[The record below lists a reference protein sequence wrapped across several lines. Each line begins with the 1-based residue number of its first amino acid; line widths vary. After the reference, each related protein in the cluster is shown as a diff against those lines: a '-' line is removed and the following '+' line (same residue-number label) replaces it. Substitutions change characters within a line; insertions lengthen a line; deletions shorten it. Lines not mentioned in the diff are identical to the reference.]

1 MASDNLINVI
11 AGLVKRD
18 GRIAKEADQKV
29 KAKLKAEKEKKDG
42 EEEDDEDED
51 PVGDPTPAGKDT
63 ATEPEEDEQEPEEK
77 PKEGEGGEEPDNKI
91 TGPDPALVAQVA
103 AIIKKELK
111 DEDQAKK
118 DQEVKLSGKKEKI
131 NTKPTM
137 KQEGKMNF
145 REAIRASLTGS
156 PMAEGYESHV
166 LEILNDEGIDG
177 PLGYEPFFED
187 GKLLVMKGQEGRAKK
202 ALKNSGEIRK
212 LPKIVGEEKVVDEK
226 VEIDDGKLTDE
237 ESELQKKYKEFYDK
251 MLAKFGVKSPGEMD
265 DDKKKEFFNAI
276 EKGWKEGEGP
286 VEENLEDFEE
296 FLVNMVAVDELK
308 MSTADK
314 KKAALYRRSPAGKKA
329 IKKYLKKSSRPGY
342 KPDKQLA
349 KAMKKSAK
357 KPGIRSSFEPEGEE
371 QIEESREPVSVDGRR
386 KGFKE
391 AIRRLTYEKL
401 RKLHDKAKSEEVRR
415 SVERWSSETLEES
428 KKKIEIDE
436 GYEKEVILSLR
447 DKGIDSGFYKGKLY
461 VAKRDVKKATEILK
475 KDSDISKLPT
485 IIGEEVEIDEA
496 KSGTGYELYH
506 KDFSSAMQHAYDHA
520 KKKGFVVDPK
530 EIDDKVATGPKKPS
544 SGKTNRYILGT
555 DKKKNVHVQ
564 VTNLDNKRY
573 ELNMYIEEVEPV
585 DEGKGIGN
593 FNTDPKKIKKEY
605 EDNEDINHHTENYLL
620 LAVHFGTNTQV
631 KKVKEIMKRNE
642 KQGSTSQKDNDWMY
656 KNIMPYYDKIR
667 NEEVELGE
675 TVELQIVMALDDV
688 DIVATEI
695 TDKEVTVKKKE
706 VKKAEAALKKSFK
719 GKKVPKVIGE
729 KFTISAFDK
738 IKGIRNRLNEGID
751 RVAAVELK
759 TYIEND
765 SDLYRQQIVPIIKN
779 VQRKMKSGKYDHTKA
794 PKLWMYLI
802 DNGAKKYVK
811 EFGGNVKDMFPKD
824 LRMSVANEFANEYR
838 AEIEIQGGEMV

>member
-111 DEDQAKK
+111 DEEQAKK

-342 KPDKQLA
+342 RPDKQLA

-357 KPGIRSSFEPEGEE
+357 KPGIRGNAASKQYKKE
-371 QIEESREPVSVDGRR
+371 QIEESREAVSVDGRR

-428 KKKIEIDE
+428 KKKI
-436 GYEKEVILSLR
+436 
-447 DKGIDSGFYKGKLY
+447 
-461 VAKRDVKKATEILK
+461 
-475 KDSDISKLPT
+475 
-485 IIGEEVEIDEA
+485 EIDEA

>member
-1 MASDNLINVI
+1 MASDSLINVI

-212 LPKIVGEEKVVDEK
+212 LPKIIGEEKVVDEK

-251 MLAKFGVKSPGEMD
+251 MIAKYGVKSPAELD
-265 DDKKKEFFNAI
+265 DDKKKEFFNALA
-276 EKGWKEGEGP
+276 KGWKEGEGP
-286 VEENLEDFEE
+286 VKEDLEDFEE

-436 GYEKEVILSLR
+436 
-447 DKGIDSGFYKGKLY
+447 
-461 VAKRDVKKATEILK
+461 
-475 KDSDISKLPT
+475 
-485 IIGEEVEIDEA
+485 A

-520 KKKGFVVDPK
+520 KKKGFVVDTK

>member
-77 PKEGEGGEEPDNKI
+77 PKDGEGGEEPDNKI

-111 DEDQAKK
+111 DEEQAKK
-118 DQEVKLSGKKEKI
+118 NQEVKLSGKKEKI

-415 SVERWSSETLEES
+415 SVERWSSETL
-428 KKKIEIDE
+428 I
-436 GYEKEVILSLR
+436 
-447 DKGIDSGFYKGKLY
+447 
-461 VAKRDVKKATEILK
+461 
-475 KDSDISKLPT
+475 
-485 IIGEEVEIDEA
+485 EIDEA

-520 KKKGFVVDPK
+520 KKKGFVVDPG

-675 TVELQIVMALDDV
+675 SIALQIVMALDDV
-688 DIVATEI
+688 GIVATEI

>member
-77 PKEGEGGEEPDNKI
+77 PKDGEGGEEPDNKI

-308 MSTADK
+308 MSTSDK

-342 KPDKQLA
+342 RPDKQLA

-357 KPGIRSSFEPEGEE
+357 KPGIRGNAASKQYKKE
-371 QIEESREPVSVDGRR
+371 QIEESREAVSVDGRR

-436 GYEKEVILSLR
+436 
-447 DKGIDSGFYKGKLY
+447 
-461 VAKRDVKKATEILK
+461 
-475 KDSDISKLPT
+475 
-485 IIGEEVEIDEA
+485 A

-520 KKKGFVVDPK
+520 KKKGFVVDPG

-675 TVELQIVMALDDV
+675 SIALQIVMALDDV
-688 DIVATEI
+688 GIVATEI

>member
-1 MASDNLINVI
+1 MASDSLINVI

-77 PKEGEGGEEPDNKI
+77 PKDGEGGEEPDNKI

-265 DDKKKEFFNAI
+265 DDKKKEFFNAL

-357 KPGIRSSFEPEGEE
+357 KSGIRSSFEPEGEE

-436 GYEKEVILSLR
+436 
-447 DKGIDSGFYKGKLY
+447 
-461 VAKRDVKKATEILK
+461 
-475 KDSDISKLPT
+475 
-485 IIGEEVEIDEA
+485 A

-520 KKKGFVVDPK
+520 KKKGFVVDTK

>member
-1 MASDNLINVI
+1 MASDSLINVI

-265 DDKKKEFFNAI
+265 DDKKKEFFNAL

-436 GYEKEVILSLR
+436 
-447 DKGIDSGFYKGKLY
+447 
-461 VAKRDVKKATEILK
+461 
-475 KDSDISKLPT
+475 
-485 IIGEEVEIDEA
+485 A

-520 KKKGFVVDPK
+520 KKKGFVVDTK

>member
-77 PKEGEGGEEPDNKI
+77 PKDGEGGEEPDNKI

-111 DEDQAKK
+111 DEEQAKK

-265 DDKKKEFFNAI
+265 DDKKKEFFNAL

-428 KKKIEIDE
+428 KKKI
-436 GYEKEVILSLR
+436 
-447 DKGIDSGFYKGKLY
+447 
-461 VAKRDVKKATEILK
+461 
-475 KDSDISKLPT
+475 
-485 IIGEEVEIDEA
+485 EIDEA

>member
-1 MASDNLINVI
+1 
-11 AGLVKRD
+11 
-18 GRIAKEADQKV
+18 
-29 KAKLKAEKEKKDG
+29 
-42 EEEDDEDED
+42 
-51 PVGDPTPAGKDT
+51 
-63 ATEPEEDEQEPEEK
+63 
-77 PKEGEGGEEPDNKI
+77 
-91 TGPDPALVAQVA
+91 
-103 AIIKKELK
+103 
-111 DEDQAKK
+111 
-118 DQEVKLSGKKEKI
+118 
-131 NTKPTM
+131 M

-265 DDKKKEFFNAI
+265 DDKKKEFFNAL

-436 GYEKEVILSLR
+436 
-447 DKGIDSGFYKGKLY
+447 
-461 VAKRDVKKATEILK
+461 
-475 KDSDISKLPT
+475 
-485 IIGEEVEIDEA
+485 A

-520 KKKGFVVDPK
+520 KKKGFVVDTK

>member
-111 DEDQAKK
+111 DEEQAKK

-265 DDKKKEFFNAI
+265 DDKKKEFFNAL

-371 QIEESREPVSVDGRR
+371 QIEEARTPVGVDGRR

-436 GYEKEVILSLR
+436 
-447 DKGIDSGFYKGKLY
+447 
-461 VAKRDVKKATEILK
+461 
-475 KDSDISKLPT
+475 
-485 IIGEEVEIDEA
+485 A

-520 KKKGFVVDPK
+520 KKKGFVVDTK

-675 TVELQIVMALDDV
+675 SIALQIVMALDDV
-688 DIVATEI
+688 GIVATEI

>member
-63 ATEPEEDEQEPEEK
+63 ATEPEEDEQEPE
-77 PKEGEGGEEPDNKI
+77 EGEGGEEPDNKI

-308 MSTADK
+308 MSRADK

-428 KKKIEIDE
+428 KKKI
-436 GYEKEVILSLR
+436 
-447 DKGIDSGFYKGKLY
+447 
-461 VAKRDVKKATEILK
+461 
-475 KDSDISKLPT
+475 
-485 IIGEEVEIDEA
+485 EIDEA

>member
-286 VEENLEDFEE
+286 VEE
-296 FLVNMVAVDELK
+296 
-308 MSTADK
+308 
-314 KKAALYRRSPAGKKA
+314 
-329 IKKYLKKSSRPGY
+329 
-342 KPDKQLA
+342 
-349 KAMKKSAK
+349 
-357 KPGIRSSFEPEGEE
+357 
-371 QIEESREPVSVDGRR
+371 QIEESREPVSDDGRR

-436 GYEKEVILSLR
+436 
-447 DKGIDSGFYKGKLY
+447 
-461 VAKRDVKKATEILK
+461 
-475 KDSDISKLPT
+475 
-485 IIGEEVEIDEA
+485 A

-520 KKKGFVVDPK
+520 KKKGFVVDPG

-555 DKKKNVHVQ
+555 DKKKNVHIQ
-564 VTNLDNKRY
+564 VANLDNKRY
-573 ELNMYIEEVEPV
+573 ELNMYIESIDDHLGKVKNILKRINLNEVDL
-585 DEGKGIGN
+585 DERRAETPAEWEKRTGKKPTKQTFDKAQADKKKDAFLKAYQGTKEKEKPKKTTSVRKQRYVQKPSYRTREVPYREKPAEIAQHFKLPDYIVHDDIKKFPRILMGGIDKIAPGVKFKKHVISHQTFGKIPGLGIFLPGDSSPKLMIQWN
-593 FNTDPKKIKKEY
+593 QRINDPKIDYIWADPKYAEKGTDPSTYRKNDMVVWINEAATNNPALKGKVDWYQRKEFEGATPDDAAKRTLQYLKTKIKRMAK
-605 EDNEDINHHTENYLL
+605 
-620 LAVHFGTNTQV
+620 
-631 KKVKEIMKRNE
+631 
-642 KQGSTSQKDNDWMY
+642 
-656 KNIMPYYDKIR
+656 
-667 NEEVELGE
+667 EEVELAS
-675 TVELQIVMALDDV
+675 M
-688 DIVATEI
+688 TEEI
-695 TDKEVTVKKKE
+695 QKLEERRQSYSNFIPFPRKILTDFAKRA
-706 VKKAEAALKKSFK
+706 KKAGLTS
-719 GKKVPKVIGE
+719 
-729 KFTISAFDK
+729 
-738 IKGIRNRLNEGID
+738 
-751 RVAAVELK
+751 
-759 TYIEND
+759 Y
-765 SDLYRQQIVPIIKN
+765 
-779 VQRKMKSGKYDHTKA
+779 KY
-794 PKLWMYLI
+794 LQW
-802 DNGAKKYVK
+802 G
-811 EFGGNVKDMFPKD
+811 
-824 LRMSVANEFANEYR
+824 
-838 AEIEIQGGEMV
+838 

>member
-212 LPKIVGEEKVVDEK
+212 LPKIIGEEKVVDEK

-436 GYEKEVILSLR
+436 
-447 DKGIDSGFYKGKLY
+447 
-461 VAKRDVKKATEILK
+461 
-475 KDSDISKLPT
+475 
-485 IIGEEVEIDEA
+485 A

-520 KKKGFVVDPK
+520 KKKGFVVDTK

>member
-265 DDKKKEFFNAI
+265 DDKKKEFFNAL

-401 RKLHDKAKSEEVRR
+401 RKLHDKAKAEEVRR
-415 SVERWSSETLEES
+415 SEERWSSETLEES
-428 KKKIEIDE
+428 KKKI
-436 GYEKEVILSLR
+436 
-447 DKGIDSGFYKGKLY
+447 
-461 VAKRDVKKATEILK
+461 
-475 KDSDISKLPT
+475 
-485 IIGEEVEIDEA
+485 EIDEA

-520 KKKGFVVDPK
+520 KKKGFVVDPG

-675 TVELQIVMALDDV
+675 SIALQIVMALDDV
-688 DIVATEI
+688 GIVATEI
-695 TDKEVTVKKKE
+695 TDNEVTVKKKE

>member
-111 DEDQAKK
+111 DEEQAKK
-118 DQEVKLSGKKEKI
+118 NQEVKLSGKKEKI

-342 KPDKQLA
+342 RPDKQLA
-349 KAMKKSAK
+349 KSMKKSAK

-401 RKLHDKAKSEEVRR
+401 KKLHDKAKSEEVRR

-428 KKKIEIDE
+428 QKKI
-436 GYEKEVILSLR
+436 
-447 DKGIDSGFYKGKLY
+447 
-461 VAKRDVKKATEILK
+461 
-475 KDSDISKLPT
+475 
-485 IIGEEVEIDEA
+485 EIDEA

-520 KKKGFVVDPK
+520 KKKGFVVDTK

>member
-77 PKEGEGGEEPDNKI
+77 PKDGEGGEEPDNKI

-286 VEENLEDFEE
+286 VEE
-296 FLVNMVAVDELK
+296 
-308 MSTADK
+308 
-314 KKAALYRRSPAGKKA
+314 
-329 IKKYLKKSSRPGY
+329 
-342 KPDKQLA
+342 
-349 KAMKKSAK
+349 
-357 KPGIRSSFEPEGEE
+357 

-415 SVERWSSETLEES
+415 SVERWSSETL
-428 KKKIEIDE
+428 I
-436 GYEKEVILSLR
+436 
-447 DKGIDSGFYKGKLY
+447 
-461 VAKRDVKKATEILK
+461 
-475 KDSDISKLPT
+475 
-485 IIGEEVEIDEA
+485 EIDEA

-520 KKKGFVVDPK
+520 KKKGFVVDPG

-675 TVELQIVMALDDV
+675 SIALQIVMALDDV
-688 DIVATEI
+688 GIVATEI
-695 TDKEVTVKKKE
+695 TDNEVTVKKKE

>member
-111 DEDQAKK
+111 DEEQAKK

-342 KPDKQLA
+342 RPDKQLA

-357 KPGIRSSFEPEGEE
+357 KPGIRGNAASKQYKKE
-371 QIEESREPVSVDGRR
+371 QIEESREAVSVDGRR

-436 GYEKEVILSLR
+436 
-447 DKGIDSGFYKGKLY
+447 
-461 VAKRDVKKATEILK
+461 
-475 KDSDISKLPT
+475 
-485 IIGEEVEIDEA
+485 A

-520 KKKGFVVDPK
+520 KKKGFVVDTK

>member
-212 LPKIVGEEKVVDEK
+212 LPKIIGEEKVVDEK

-428 KKKIEIDE
+428 QKKI
-436 GYEKEVILSLR
+436 
-447 DKGIDSGFYKGKLY
+447 
-461 VAKRDVKKATEILK
+461 
-475 KDSDISKLPT
+475 
-485 IIGEEVEIDEA
+485 EIDEA

-520 KKKGFVVDPK
+520 KKKGFVVDTK

-675 TVELQIVMALDDV
+675 SIALQIVMALDDV
-688 DIVATEI
+688 GIVATEI

>member
-428 KKKIEIDE
+428 QKKI
-436 GYEKEVILSLR
+436 
-447 DKGIDSGFYKGKLY
+447 
-461 VAKRDVKKATEILK
+461 
-475 KDSDISKLPT
+475 
-485 IIGEEVEIDEA
+485 EIDEA

-520 KKKGFVVDPK
+520 KKKGFVVDTK

-675 TVELQIVMALDDV
+675 SIALQIVMALDDV
-688 DIVATEI
+688 GIVATEI
-695 TDKEVTVKKKE
+695 TDNEVTVKKKE

>member
-63 ATEPEEDEQEPEEK
+63 ATEPEEDEQEPE
-77 PKEGEGGEEPDNKI
+77 EGEGGEEPDNKI

-265 DDKKKEFFNAI
+265 DDKKKEFFNAL

-342 KPDKQLA
+342 RPDKQLA

-428 KKKIEIDE
+428 KKI
-436 GYEKEVILSLR
+436 
-447 DKGIDSGFYKGKLY
+447 
-461 VAKRDVKKATEILK
+461 
-475 KDSDISKLPT
+475 
-485 IIGEEVEIDEA
+485 EIDEA

>member
-77 PKEGEGGEEPDNKI
+77 PKDGEGGEEPDNKI

-286 VEENLEDFEE
+286 VEE
-296 FLVNMVAVDELK
+296 
-308 MSTADK
+308 
-314 KKAALYRRSPAGKKA
+314 
-329 IKKYLKKSSRPGY
+329 
-342 KPDKQLA
+342 
-349 KAMKKSAK
+349 
-357 KPGIRSSFEPEGEE
+357 

-401 RKLHDKAKSEEVRR
+401 KKLHDKAKSEEVRR

-428 KKKIEIDE
+428 KKKI
-436 GYEKEVILSLR
+436 
-447 DKGIDSGFYKGKLY
+447 
-461 VAKRDVKKATEILK
+461 
-475 KDSDISKLPT
+475 
-485 IIGEEVEIDEA
+485 EIDEA

-520 KKKGFVVDPK
+520 KKKGFVVDTK

-675 TVELQIVMALDDV
+675 SIALQIVMALDDV
-688 DIVATEI
+688 GIVATEI
-695 TDKEVTVKKKE
+695 TDNEVTVKKKE

>member
-77 PKEGEGGEEPDNKI
+77 PKDGEGGEEPDNKI

-415 SVERWSSETLEES
+415 SVERWSSETL
-428 KKKIEIDE
+428 I
-436 GYEKEVILSLR
+436 
-447 DKGIDSGFYKGKLY
+447 
-461 VAKRDVKKATEILK
+461 
-475 KDSDISKLPT
+475 
-485 IIGEEVEIDEA
+485 EIDEA

-520 KKKGFVVDPK
+520 KKKGFVVDPG

>member
-265 DDKKKEFFNAI
+265 DDKKKEFFNAL

-428 KKKIEIDE
+428 KKKI
-436 GYEKEVILSLR
+436 
-447 DKGIDSGFYKGKLY
+447 
-461 VAKRDVKKATEILK
+461 
-475 KDSDISKLPT
+475 
-485 IIGEEVEIDEA
+485 EIDEA

>member
-77 PKEGEGGEEPDNKI
+77 PKDGEGGEEPDNKI

-111 DEDQAKK
+111 DEEQAKK
-118 DQEVKLSGKKEKI
+118 NQEVRLSGKKEKI

-265 DDKKKEFFNAI
+265 DDKKKEFFNAL

-329 IKKYLKKSSRPGY
+329 IKKYLKKSSKPGY
-342 KPDKQLA
+342 RPDKQLA

-357 KPGIRSSFEPEGEE
+357 KPGIRGNAASKQYKKE
-371 QIEESREPVSVDGRR
+371 QIEESREAVSVDGRR

-401 RKLHDKAKSEEVRR
+401 KKLHDKAKSEEVRR
-415 SVERWSSETLEES
+415 SVERWSSETL
-428 KKKIEIDE
+428 I
-436 GYEKEVILSLR
+436 
-447 DKGIDSGFYKGKLY
+447 
-461 VAKRDVKKATEILK
+461 
-475 KDSDISKLPT
+475 
-485 IIGEEVEIDEA
+485 EIDEA

-520 KKKGFVVDPK
+520 KKKGFVVDTK

-675 TVELQIVMALDDV
+675 SIALQIVMALDDV
-688 DIVATEI
+688 GIVATEI
-695 TDKEVTVKKKE
+695 TDKEVTVKKKDM
-706 VKKAEAALKKSFK
+706 KKAEAALKKSFAK
-719 GKKVPKVIGE
+719 GKMPKLVGEELEEGAGDSADDDEDPGNGDRDEDCEGPDCDDAEAKRDPSAEAEGSPGVDPGKAPELGEEEVKPPQVASQPYLPNRDEQDTHEAMGHAQYRRWCESCVHGQVREDRHLRTSKHRSLPVVSYDYGFLTDKDAEYVRLGRKQLSQVTRLLIGRDSRSRMIFAHVIPR
-729 KFTISAFDK
+729 
-738 IKGIRNRLNEGID
+738 KGDPPRL
-751 RVAAVELK
+751 VELRA
-759 TYIEND
+759 
-765 SDLYRQQIVPIIKN
+765 RQ
-779 VQRKMKSGKYDHTKA
+779 
-794 PKLWMYLI
+794 
-802 DNGAKKYVK
+802 
-811 EFGGNVKDMFPKD
+811 
-824 LRMSVANEFANEYR
+824 
-838 AEIEIQGGEMV
+838 

>member
-1 MASDNLINVI
+1 MASDSLINVI

-212 LPKIVGEEKVVDEK
+212 LPKIIGEEKVVDEK

-265 DDKKKEFFNAI
+265 DDKKKEFFNAL

-436 GYEKEVILSLR
+436 
-447 DKGIDSGFYKGKLY
+447 
-461 VAKRDVKKATEILK
+461 
-475 KDSDISKLPT
+475 
-485 IIGEEVEIDEA
+485 A

-520 KKKGFVVDPK
+520 KKKGFVVDTK

>member
-77 PKEGEGGEEPDNKI
+77 PKDGEGGEEPDNKI

-111 DEDQAKK
+111 DEEQAKK
-118 DQEVKLSGKKEKI
+118 NQEVKLSGKKEKI

-308 MSTADK
+308 MSTSDK

-342 KPDKQLA
+342 RPDKQLA
-349 KAMKKSAK
+349 KSMKKSAK

-428 KKKIEIDE
+428 KKK
-436 GYEKEVILSLR
+436 K
-447 DKGIDSGFYKGKLY
+447 
-461 VAKRDVKKATEILK
+461 
-475 KDSDISKLPT
+475 
-485 IIGEEVEIDEA
+485 
-496 KSGTGYELYH
+496 
-506 KDFSSAMQHAYDHA
+506 
-520 KKKGFVVDPK
+520 
-530 EIDDKVATGPKKPS
+530 
-544 SGKTNRYILGT
+544 
-555 DKKKNVHVQ
+555 
-564 VTNLDNKRY
+564 
-573 ELNMYIEEVEPV
+573 
-585 DEGKGIGN
+585 
-593 FNTDPKKIKKEY
+593 
-605 EDNEDINHHTENYLL
+605 
-620 LAVHFGTNTQV
+620 
-631 KKVKEIMKRNE
+631 
-642 KQGSTSQKDNDWMY
+642 
-656 KNIMPYYDKIR
+656 
-667 NEEVELGE
+667 
-675 TVELQIVMALDDV
+675 
-688 DIVATEI
+688 
-695 TDKEVTVKKKE
+695 
-706 VKKAEAALKKSFK
+706 
-719 GKKVPKVIGE
+719 
-729 KFTISAFDK
+729 
-738 IKGIRNRLNEGID
+738 
-751 RVAAVELK
+751 
-759 TYIEND
+759 
-765 SDLYRQQIVPIIKN
+765 
-779 VQRKMKSGKYDHTKA
+779 
-794 PKLWMYLI
+794 
-802 DNGAKKYVK
+802 
-811 EFGGNVKDMFPKD
+811 
-824 LRMSVANEFANEYR
+824 
-838 AEIEIQGGEMV
+838 

>member
-111 DEDQAKK
+111 DEEQAKK
-118 DQEVKLSGKKEKI
+118 NQEVKLSGKKEKI

-436 GYEKEVILSLR
+436 
-447 DKGIDSGFYKGKLY
+447 
-461 VAKRDVKKATEILK
+461 
-475 KDSDISKLPT
+475 
-485 IIGEEVEIDEA
+485 A

-520 KKKGFVVDPK
+520 KKKGFVVDPG

>member
-77 PKEGEGGEEPDNKI
+77 PKDGEGGEEPDNKI

-111 DEDQAKK
+111 DEEQAKK
-118 DQEVKLSGKKEKI
+118 NQEVKLSGKKEKI

-415 SVERWSSETLEES
+415 SVERWSSETL
-428 KKKIEIDE
+428 I
-436 GYEKEVILSLR
+436 
-447 DKGIDSGFYKGKLY
+447 
-461 VAKRDVKKATEILK
+461 
-475 KDSDISKLPT
+475 
-485 IIGEEVEIDEA
+485 EIDEA

-520 KKKGFVVDPK
+520 KKKGFVVDPG

-675 TVELQIVMALDDV
+675 SIALQIVMALDDV
-688 DIVATEI
+688 GIVATEI
-695 TDKEVTVKKKE
+695 TDNEVTVKKKE

>member
-1 MASDNLINVI
+1 M
-11 AGLVKRD
+11 
-18 GRIAKEADQKV
+18 
-29 KAKLKAEKEKKDG
+29 
-42 EEEDDEDED
+42 
-51 PVGDPTPAGKDT
+51 
-63 ATEPEEDEQEPEEK
+63 
-77 PKEGEGGEEPDNKI
+77 
-91 TGPDPALVAQVA
+91 
-103 AIIKKELK
+103 
-111 DEDQAKK
+111 
-118 DQEVKLSGKKEKI
+118 
-131 NTKPTM
+131 
-137 KQEGKMNF
+137 
-145 REAIRASLTGS
+145 
-156 PMAEGYESHV
+156 
-166 LEILNDEGIDG
+166 
-177 PLGYEPFFED
+177 
-187 GKLLVMKGQEGRAKK
+187 
-202 ALKNSGEIRK
+202 
-212 LPKIVGEEKVVDEK
+212 
-226 VEIDDGKLTDE
+226 
-237 ESELQKKYKEFYDK
+237 
-251 MLAKFGVKSPGEMD
+251 
-265 DDKKKEFFNAI
+265 
-276 EKGWKEGEGP
+276 
-286 VEENLEDFEE
+286 
-296 FLVNMVAVDELK
+296 
-308 MSTADK
+308 
-314 KKAALYRRSPAGKKA
+314 
-329 IKKYLKKSSRPGY
+329 
-342 KPDKQLA
+342 
-349 KAMKKSAK
+349 
-357 KPGIRSSFEPEGEE
+357 
-371 QIEESREPVSVDGRR
+371 
-386 KGFKE
+386 
-391 AIRRLTYEKL
+391 

-428 KKKIEIDE
+428 QKKI
-436 GYEKEVILSLR
+436 
-447 DKGIDSGFYKGKLY
+447 
-461 VAKRDVKKATEILK
+461 
-475 KDSDISKLPT
+475 
-485 IIGEEVEIDEA
+485 EIDEA

>member
-212 LPKIVGEEKVVDEK
+212 LPKIIGEEKVVDEK

-265 DDKKKEFFNAI
+265 DDKKKEFFNAL

-428 KKKIEIDE
+428 KKKI
-436 GYEKEVILSLR
+436 
-447 DKGIDSGFYKGKLY
+447 
-461 VAKRDVKKATEILK
+461 
-475 KDSDISKLPT
+475 
-485 IIGEEVEIDEA
+485 EIDEA

>member
-77 PKEGEGGEEPDNKI
+77 PKDGEGGEEPDNKI

-265 DDKKKEFFNAI
+265 DDKKKEFFNAL

-436 GYEKEVILSLR
+436 
-447 DKGIDSGFYKGKLY
+447 
-461 VAKRDVKKATEILK
+461 
-475 KDSDISKLPT
+475 
-485 IIGEEVEIDEA
+485 A

-520 KKKGFVVDPK
+520 KKKGFVVDTK

>member
-1 MASDNLINVI
+1 MASDSLINVI

-265 DDKKKEFFNAI
+265 DDKKKEFFNAL

-401 RKLHDKAKSEEVRR
+401 RKLHDKAKAEEVRR
-415 SVERWSSETLEES
+415 SEERWSSETLEES
-428 KKKIEIDE
+428 KKKI
-436 GYEKEVILSLR
+436 
-447 DKGIDSGFYKGKLY
+447 
-461 VAKRDVKKATEILK
+461 
-475 KDSDISKLPT
+475 
-485 IIGEEVEIDEA
+485 EIDEA

>member
-1 MASDNLINVI
+1 MASDSLINVI

-212 LPKIVGEEKVVDEK
+212 LPKIIGEEKVVDEK

-265 DDKKKEFFNAI
+265 DDKKKEFFNAL

-436 GYEKEVILSLR
+436 
-447 DKGIDSGFYKGKLY
+447 
-461 VAKRDVKKATEILK
+461 
-475 KDSDISKLPT
+475 
-485 IIGEEVEIDEA
+485 A

-520 KKKGFVVDPK
+520 KKKGFVVDPG

-675 TVELQIVMALDDV
+675 SVALQIVMALDDV

>member
-212 LPKIVGEEKVVDEK
+212 LPKIIGEEKVVDEK

-436 GYEKEVILSLR
+436 
-447 DKGIDSGFYKGKLY
+447 
-461 VAKRDVKKATEILK
+461 
-475 KDSDISKLPT
+475 
-485 IIGEEVEIDEA
+485 A

-520 KKKGFVVDPK
+520 KKKGFVVDTK

-675 TVELQIVMALDDV
+675 SIALQIVMALDDV
-688 DIVATEI
+688 GIVATEI

>member
-11 AGLVKRD
+11 AGLVKRE
-18 GRIAKEADQKV
+18 GRIAREEAK
-29 KAKLKAEKEKKDG
+29 KAKDALKAEAEKDD

-212 LPKIVGEEKVVDEK
+212 LPKIIGEEKVVDEK

-265 DDKKKEFFNAI
+265 DDKKKEFFNAL

-436 GYEKEVILSLR
+436 
-447 DKGIDSGFYKGKLY
+447 
-461 VAKRDVKKATEILK
+461 
-475 KDSDISKLPT
+475 
-485 IIGEEVEIDEA
+485 A

-520 KKKGFVVDPK
+520 KKKGFVVDTK

>member
-1 MASDNLINVI
+1 MASDSLINVI

-212 LPKIVGEEKVVDEK
+212 LPKIIGEEKVVDEK

-265 DDKKKEFFNAI
+265 DDKKKEFFNAL

-428 KKKIEIDE
+428 KKKI
-436 GYEKEVILSLR
+436 
-447 DKGIDSGFYKGKLY
+447 
-461 VAKRDVKKATEILK
+461 
-475 KDSDISKLPT
+475 
-485 IIGEEVEIDEA
+485 EIDEA

-675 TVELQIVMALDDV
+675 SIALQIVMALDDV
-688 DIVATEI
+688 GIVATEI

>member
-1 MASDNLINVI
+1 MASDSLINVI

-265 DDKKKEFFNAI
+265 DDKKKEFFNAL

-428 KKKIEIDE
+428 KKKI
-436 GYEKEVILSLR
+436 
-447 DKGIDSGFYKGKLY
+447 
-461 VAKRDVKKATEILK
+461 
-475 KDSDISKLPT
+475 
-485 IIGEEVEIDEA
+485 EIDEA

>member
-1 MASDNLINVI
+1 MASDSLINVI

-212 LPKIVGEEKVVDEK
+212 LPKIIGEEKVVDEK

-265 DDKKKEFFNAI
+265 DDKKKEFFNAL

-436 GYEKEVILSLR
+436 GIEDYLAKHSK
-447 DKGIDSGFYKGKLY
+447 DPKTKGIASYLVKGKKDIEKK
-461 VAKRDVKKATEILK
+461 KRM
-475 KDSDISKLPT
+475 
-485 IIGEEVEIDEA
+485 G

-520 KKKGFVVDPK
+520 KKKGFVVDTK

>member
-77 PKEGEGGEEPDNKI
+77 PKDGEGGEEPDNKI

-111 DEDQAKK
+111 DEEQAKK
-118 DQEVKLSGKKEKI
+118 NQEVKLSGKKEKI

-342 KPDKQLA
+342 RPDKQLA

-415 SVERWSSETLEES
+415 SVERWSSETL
-428 KKKIEIDE
+428 I
-436 GYEKEVILSLR
+436 
-447 DKGIDSGFYKGKLY
+447 
-461 VAKRDVKKATEILK
+461 
-475 KDSDISKLPT
+475 
-485 IIGEEVEIDEA
+485 EIDEA

-520 KKKGFVVDPK
+520 KKKGFVVDPG

-675 TVELQIVMALDDV
+675 SIALQIVMALDDV
-688 DIVATEI
+688 GIVATEI
-695 TDKEVTVKKKE
+695 TDNEVTVKKKE